1 VKIAVA
7 FWALVAPVAL
17 YAVQETPSLSAPE
30 AVAPLPMDLDGL
42 IQITDSSKCDFGEE
56 FNQIGERLFVIDPAA
71 KKIKPGIIAFPEK
84 YSAAFGKPEFQDQE
98 DGTLVLTMPMVGNLR
113 GFPLVAIV
121 TSANASG
128 KPAKTMFVLKTDYAT
143 AEKRLTSDLGLDIK
157 SAFSLGRIP
166 DVTDYITLN
175 CEKK

>member
-1 VKIAVA
+1 MVSLFGLIVPAV
-7 FWALVAPVAL
+7 L
-17 YAVQETPSLSAPE
+17 YAVQNSPPPTLEAP
-30 AVAPLPMDLDGL
+30 APLTMDLDGL
-42 IQITDSSKCDFGEE
+42 IQMRDPGKCDFGEE
-56 FNQIGERLFVIDPAA
+56 FNQIGERLFVIDPGT
-71 KKIKPGIIAFPEK
+71 KKIRPGIVAFPEK

-98 DGTLVLTMPMVGNLR
+98 DGILVLTMPMVGRLK

-128 KPAKTMFVLKTDYAT
+128 KPAKTMFVLKTDFAS
-143 AEKRLTSDLGLDIK
+143 AEKRLTADFGLDEK
-157 SAFSLGRIP
+157 SAFSIGRIP